1 MSRVVSLRLK
11 EDEAKRIERLARQF
25 SRSVGAT
32 ASLLLREKLREEDFP
47 LIEFRSSGVGR
58 QPYLKGHRLAVWE
71 VVYFT
76 RQWSMDAKQYAEHL
90 NLPEWLVEGALAYAR
105 AFPDEIEPIVTEV
118 QSTTIEDLRRI
129 VPGFRRLKCRWP
141 SISCSTSRWNPRWLG
156 CYVSV
161 GSTPCRCR
169 NGMTGAICTGLKK
182 KYWLGPRQMV

>member
-90 NLPEWLVEGALAYAR
+90 NLPEWLVEEALAYAR

-129 VPGFRRLKCRWP
+129 VPWIQEIK
-141 SISCSTSRWNPRWLG
+141 
-156 CYVSV
+156 V
-161 GSTPCRCR
+161 
-169 NGMTGAICTGLKK
+169 
-182 KYWLGPRQMV
+182 